1 MSVVAKLGGH
11 ALDDLTPDGET
22 LAGLAE
28 DLTTLGRAGERVAL
42 VHGGGPQIAALLE
55 AVGAQS
61 VFVDGLRVTDEV
73 TMGYVAM
80 ALASVNAALVAGLVA
95 HGVAAVGL
103 SGLDAGLLSARPLG
117 PPWGRAGGTPVVAA
131 RVLEAQW
138 ASGLVPVV
146 SPVAADEGGRLLNCN
161 ADTAAGALAGALG
174 AELVLLS
181 DVDQLRTDPEDP
193 ATSLARVSAAEVA
206 DLLESGAAREGMR
219 PKVRAALDALAGGAG
234 RVVLANGRRPHALA
248 SALAREGRHTEVV
261 A

>member
-11 ALDDLTPDGET
+11 ALDDLAPEGAT
-22 LAGLAE
+22 LEALAE
-28 DLTTLGRAGERVAL
+28 DLATLGRAGERVVL
-42 VHGGGPQIAALLE
+42 VHGGGPQIEALLSSLHVE
-55 AVGAQS
+55 S
-61 VFVDGLRVTDEV
+61 VFIDGLRVTDAE

-80 ALASVNAALVAGLVA
+80 ALAAVNAALVAGLVA

-103 SGLDAGLLSARPLG
+103 SGLDAGLLVSRPIG
-117 PPWGRAGGTPVVAA
+117 PTWDRAGDTPVVTTRA
-131 RVLEAQW
+131 LEAQW
-138 ASGLVPVV
+138 AAGLVPVV
-146 SPVAADEGGRLLNCN
+146 SPIAADEGGRLLNCN
-161 ADTAAGALAGALG
+161 ADTVAGALAGALG
-174 AELVLLS
+174 ADLVLLS

-206 DLLESGAAREGMR
+206 TLLASGAAREGMR

>member
-11 ALDDLTPDGET
+11 ALDDLTPEAAT
-22 LAGLAE
+22 LGALAE
-28 DLTTLGRAGERVAL
+28 DLAALGRAGERVAL
-42 VHGGGPQIAALLE
+42 VHGGGPQIEALLRALGVE
-55 AVGAQS
+55 S
-61 VFVDGLRVTDEV
+61 VFVDGLRVTDDE

-80 ALASVNAALVAGLVA
+80 ALAAVNAALVAGLVA

-103 SGLDAGLLSARPLG
+103 TGLDAGLLVSRPLG
-117 PPWGRAGGTPVVAA
+117 PAWGRAGDTPVVTA
-131 RVLEAQW
+131 RALEAQW
-138 ASGLVPVV
+138 AAGLVPVV
-146 SPVAADEGGRLLNCN
+146 SPIAADEGGRLLNCN

-174 AELVLLS
+174 ADLVLLS

-193 ATSLARVSAAEVA
+193 ATSLARVSATEVA
-206 DLLESGAAREGMR
+206 ALLASGAAREGMR

-248 SALAREGRHTEVV
+248 SALAREGHHTEVV

>member
-11 ALDDLTPDGET
+11 ALDDLAPDGAT

-28 DLTTLGRAGERVAL
+28 DLAALGGERVVL
-42 VHGGGPQIAALLE
+42 VHGGGPQIAALLA
-55 AVGAQS
+55 AVGSES
-61 VFVDGLRVTDEV
+61 VFVDGLRVTDEA

-95 HGVAAVGL
+95 HGIGAVGL
-103 SGLDAGLLSARPLG
+103 CGVDAGLLRARALG
-117 PPWGRAGGTPVVAA
+117 GAWGRAGDTPVVDTG
-131 RVLEAQW
+131 VLEAQW
-138 ASGLVPVV
+138 AAGLVPVV
-146 SPVAADEGGRLLNCN
+146 SPVAVDEGGRLLNCN

-181 DVDQLRTDPEDP
+181 DVDQLRTDPEDA
-193 ATSLARVSAAEVA
+193 ATALERVSAAEVA
-206 DLLESGAAREGMR
+206 ALLSSGAAREGMR

-248 SALAREGRHTEVV
+248 AALKREGHHTEVV